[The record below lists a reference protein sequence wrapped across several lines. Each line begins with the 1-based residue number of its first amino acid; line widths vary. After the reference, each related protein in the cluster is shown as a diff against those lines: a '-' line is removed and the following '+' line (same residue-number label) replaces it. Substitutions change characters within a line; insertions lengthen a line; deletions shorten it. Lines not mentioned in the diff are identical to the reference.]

1 MDIFISW
8 SGDTS
13 KKVADHL
20 KQFLHSVIQTLKP
33 FYSSEDISKGKRWSN
48 EISEKLYKCD
58 FGIVLLT
65 KDNLK
70 SPWIMFESGALS
82 KNIGTGRVCT
92 LLLGITDTDVQSPL
106 TEFQN
111 TKFTKN
117 DIYKLLLDIN
127 GQLGNNAIDTV
138 VLSKVFDKM
147 WPDLENDVKA
157 ILAESKKAKPKQ
169 EVRTD
174 RELLEESVRYLR
186 QMNYKHLLFDSD
198 DFEFDKESQVLFD
211 VKNESINFYEDKNQ
225 LYSIHI
231 NQLTDTAEVLDFLFQ
246 VSGKRWCK
254 SKHIKG
260 FLDCLEEVSDKYFDQ
275 NAQGVFSPFGSFR
288 KIDWKKKQSRP
299 VKFDPD

>member
-13 KKVADHL
+13 KKVAEHL
-20 KQFLHSVIQTLKP
+20 KQFLPSVIQTLKP

-82 KNIGTGRVCT
+82 KNIETGRVCT

-127 GQLGNNAIDTV
+127 VQLGKNAIDTS

-157 ILAESKKAKPKQ
+157 ILAESKKAKPK
-169 EVRTD
+169 EEARTD

-211 VKNESINFYEDKNQ
+211 VRKENINFYEGKKQ

-231 NQLTDTAEVLDFLFQ
+231 HQLTDTAEVLDFLFQ
-246 VSGKRWCK
+246 VSGKGWCK

-260 FLDCLEEVSDKYFDQ
+260 FLDCLEEVSDKYFDE

-288 KIDWKKKQSRP
+288 KIDWKKKQSRS
-299 VKFDPD
+299 VKFELE

>member
-13 KKVADHL
+13 KKVAEHL
-20 KQFLHSVIQTLKP
+20 KQFLPSVIQILKP

-58 FGIVLLT
+58 FGIVILT

-82 KNIGTGRVCT
+82 KNIETGRVCT
-92 LLLGITDTDVQSPL
+92 LLLGIHDTDVQSPL

-117 DIYKLLLDIN
+117 DVYKLLLDIN
-127 GQLGNNAIDTV
+127 NQLGKNAIDNT
-138 VLSKVFDKM
+138 VLSRVYDKM
-147 WPDLENDVKA
+147 WPELEKDIKA
-157 ILAESKKAKPKQ
+157 ILVESTKLKPKE
-169 EVRTD
+169 EVRSD

-198 DFEFDKESQVLFD
+198 NFEFDRGSKVLFD
-211 VKNESINFYEDKNQ
+211 VKKETINFYEGKKE

-231 NQLTDTAEVLDFLFQ
+231 HQLSDTAEVLDFFFQ
-246 VSGKRWCK
+246 VSGKGWCK

-260 FLDCLEEVSDKYFDQ
+260 FLDCIEEISDKYFDQ
-275 NAQGVFSPFGSFR
+275 NAQGIFCPFGSFR
-288 KIDWKKKQSRP
+288 KIDWEKKKSNA
-299 VKFDPD
+299 VKLELD